1 MYLQVDR
8 VVVNKYFGLGQPDY
22 SKILRPRSEINVGF
36 ENPDSNI
43 GDFDS
48 LGFWS
53 DTAKRYVCV
62 SVLGVCAIAHIER
75 ACHACVFKHARSF
88 SVCQF
93 LITFTSCN
101 EY

>member
-62 SVLGVCAIAHIER
+62 SVLGVCACVQLRTLSVR
-75 ACHACVFKHARSF
+75 AMR
-88 SVCQF
+88 VCSSMHDHF
-93 LITFTSCN
+93 LFVN
-101 EY
+101 F